1 MTLVSERT
9 SLGLK
14 KIKIYKKF
22 VQGVLKKKFLNIA
35 PKNTIFEV
43 FEVDRGSS
51 QFFMTDSFFQSKIT
65 HSGQISRF

>member
-1 MTLVSERT
+1 MILVSERT

-35 PKNTIFEV
+35 PKNTV

-51 QFFMTDSFFQSKIT
+51 QFFMTDSFFQSKNT